1 MDQSNTDK
9 INRMH
14 DNMYGPVG
22 RPEESLMVQII
33 TTVKEVKNLRIAS
46 DGMRGEVT
54 DNTRTNKNLIKL
66 MWLVVG
72 LIVTT
77 IGGILV
83 NG

>member
-1 MDQSNTDK
+1 MDPSHAEKVD
-9 INRMH
+9 MH
-14 DNMYGPVG
+14 HKTLYGPPDH
-22 RPEESLMVQII
+22 PEESLMVQII
-33 TTVKEVKNLRIAS
+33 ATVKEVKNLRIAH
-46 DGMRGEVT
+46 DDMRGEVT

>member
-1 MDQSNTDK
+1 MDQSHTVK
-9 INRMH
+9 TNRMH
-14 DNMYGPVG
+14 DTLYGPEG
-22 RPEESLMVQII
+22 QPEESLMVQII
-33 TTVKEVKNLRIAS
+33 STIKEVKQLRLAH
-46 DGMRGEVT
+46 DGMRDEVT

-72 LIVTT
+72 LIITT